1 MWAEGIKPAAAAWSV
16 SPATGENLKAAIAAF
31 FVYIPLNKSMEIE
44 AS

>member
-31 FVYIPLNKSMEIE
+31 FVTYLCINL
-44 AS
+44 